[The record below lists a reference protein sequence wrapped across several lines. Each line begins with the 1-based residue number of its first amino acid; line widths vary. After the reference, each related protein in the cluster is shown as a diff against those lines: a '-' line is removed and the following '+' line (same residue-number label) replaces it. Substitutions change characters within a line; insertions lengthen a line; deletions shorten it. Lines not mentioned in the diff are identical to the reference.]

1 MSIAHHLIKSVSTHL
16 RLTEDVNALFSSVSI
31 DTRSLQEGALYVP
44 ISGERFDG
52 HQFIEK
58 AIEEGAQAS
67 IWQKDMPVPASLPA
81 EFQLYFVEDTL
92 LALQKLAKLYRKEVN
107 PKVIG
112 VTGSNGKTTVKDMLA
127 SILSYAG
134 TTYKTQGNYNN
145 HIGLPLTILGMP
157 ADCQFLI
164 LEMGMSGFGEIH
176 LLSTLSEPDA
186 AIITNIGESHMEQL
200 GSREGIAKAKAEI
213 RDGLVAGGML
223 YIDGDEPLLQMLKGK
238 DVCTVGFD
246 RHNHN
251 QVTNVLVDSTGFQFK
266 LQSVGD
272 LTLPMLGKHN
282 VKNAALAASLA
293 KGLGVSFSHIQA
305 GLKQVKVSGMRLE
318 RLVGDHGELIINDA
332 YNASPTSMKASVDA
346 LKDLDGFTHYIA
358 VLGDMYELGANEK
371 AFHEQI
377 ADDIETPI
385 THLITVGDKGKWLYE
400 ATKRQQKSNGI
411 TLNHA
416 PTLEEAANLIKP
428 LLNDQTVILLKASRG
443 LKLETILNYLKE
455 SGKGEMN
462 K

>member
-1 MSIAHHLIKSVSTHL
+1 MSISHSLVKAVSTSL
-16 RLTEDVNALFSSVSI
+16 RITDNVNAVYTSVSI
-31 DTRSLQEGALYVP
+31 DTRTLQQNALYVP

-52 HQFIEK
+52 HQFIER
-58 AIEEGAQAS
+58 AIEQGAKAS
-67 IWQKDMPVPASLPA
+67 IWQKDVPVPEGLPA
-81 EFQLYFVEDTL
+81 DFQLYFVEDTL
-92 LALQKLAKLYRKEVN
+92 LALQKLAKLYRHEVK

-127 SILSYAG
+127 SILSFAG

-213 RDGLVAGGML
+213 RDGLVAGGTL
-223 YIDGDEPLLQMLKGK
+223 YIDGDEPLLQTLQGE
-238 DVCTVGFD
+238 DVCTVGFQE
-246 RHNHN
+246 HNHN
-251 QVTNVLVDSTGFQFK
+251 QVTNILAQATGFQFT

-293 KGLGVSFSHIQA
+293 KGLGVTLAHIQE
-305 GLKQVKVSGMRLE
+305 GLEQVKISGMRLE
-318 RLVGDHGELIINDA
+318 RLVGEQGELIINDA
-332 YNASPTSMKASVDA
+332 YNASPTSMRASIDA
-346 LKDLDGFTHYIA
+346 LKELDGFTHYIA

-371 AFHEQI
+371 ALHEQI
-377 ADDIETPI
+377 ADSIEAPI
-385 THLITVGDKGKWLYE
+385 THLVTVGDKGKWLYD
-400 ATKRQQKSNGI
+400 ATKQQKAEGI
-411 TLNHA
+411 TMDHA
-416 PTLEEAANLIKP
+416 PTVQEAAMLIKP
-428 LLNDQTVILLKASRG
+428 YLNEQTVVLLKASRG
-443 LKLETILNYLKE
+443 LKLESILNYLKE

>member
-1 MSIAHHLIKSVSTHL
+1 
-16 RLTEDVNALFSSVSI
+16 
-31 DTRSLQEGALYVP
+31 
-44 ISGERFDG
+44 
-52 HQFIEK
+52 
-58 AIEEGAQAS
+58 
-67 IWQKDMPVPASLPA
+67 
-81 EFQLYFVEDTL
+81 
-92 LALQKLAKLYRKEVN
+92 
-107 PKVIG
+107 
-112 VTGSNGKTTVKDMLA
+112 MLA
-127 SILSYAG
+127 SILSFAG

-213 RDGLVAGGML
+213 RDGLVAGGTL
-223 YIDGDEPLLQMLKGK
+223 YIDGDEPLLQTLQGE
-238 DVCTVGFD
+238 DVCTVGFQE
-246 RHNHN
+246 HNHN
-251 QVTNVLVDSTGFQFK
+251 QVTNILAQATGFQFT

-293 KGLGVSFSHIQA
+293 KGLGVTLAHIQE
-305 GLKQVKVSGMRLE
+305 GLEQVKISGMRLE
-318 RLVGDHGELIINDA
+318 RLVGEQGELIINDA
-332 YNASPTSMKASVDA
+332 YNASPTSMRASIDA
-346 LKDLDGFTHYIA
+346 LKELDGFTHYIA

-371 AFHEQI
+371 ALHEQI
-377 ADDIETPI
+377 ADSIEAPI
-385 THLITVGDKGKWLYE
+385 THLVTVGDKGKWLYD
-400 ATKRQQKSNGI
+400 ATKQQKAEGI
-411 TLNHA
+411 TMDHA
-416 PTLEEAANLIKP
+416 PTVQEAAMLIKP
-428 LLNDQTVILLKASRG
+428 YLNEQTVVLLKASRG
-443 LKLETILNYLKE
+443 LKLESILNYLKE

>member
-1 MSIAHHLIKSVSTHL
+1 MSIAHHLIKSISTHL

-67 IWQKDMPVPASLPA
+67 IWQKDIPVPASLPA

-223 YIDGDEPLLQMLKGK
+223 
-238 DVCTVGFD
+238 
-246 RHNHN
+246 
-251 QVTNVLVDSTGFQFK
+251 S
-266 LQSVGD
+266 
-272 LTLPMLGKHN
+272 
-282 VKNAALAASLA
+282 
-293 KGLGVSFSHIQA
+293 
-305 GLKQVKVSGMRLE
+305 
-318 RLVGDHGELIINDA
+318 
-332 YNASPTSMKASVDA
+332 
-346 LKDLDGFTHYIA
+346 
-358 VLGDMYELGANEK
+358 
-371 AFHEQI
+371 
-377 ADDIETPI
+377 
-385 THLITVGDKGKWLYE
+385 
-400 ATKRQQKSNGI
+400 
-411 TLNHA
+411 
-416 PTLEEAANLIKP
+416 
-428 LLNDQTVILLKASRG
+428 
-443 LKLETILNYLKE
+443 
-455 SGKGEMN
+455 
-462 K
+462 

>member
-1 MSIAHHLIKSVSTHL
+1 MSISHSLVKAVSSSL
-16 RLTEDVNALFSSVSI
+16 RVTDNVNAVYTSVSI
-31 DTRSLQEGALYVP
+31 DTRTLQQNALYVP

-52 HQFIEK
+52 HQFIER
-58 AIEEGAQAS
+58 AIEQGAKAS
-67 IWQKDMPVPASLPA
+67 IWQKDVPVPEGLPA
-81 EFQLYFVEDTL
+81 DFQLYFVEDTL
-92 LALQKLAKLYRKEVN
+92 LALQKLAKLYRHEVK

-127 SILSYAG
+127 SILSFAG

-200 GSREGIAKAKAEI
+200 GSRDGIAKAKAEI
-213 RDGLVAGGML
+213 RDGLVAGGTL
-223 YIDGDEPLLQMLKGK
+223 YIDGDEPLLETLQGE
-238 DVCTVGFD
+238 DVCTVGFKE
-246 RHNHN
+246 HNHN
-251 QVTNVLVDSTGFQFK
+251 QVTNILAQRTGFQFT

-293 KGLGVSFSHIQA
+293 KGLGVSVAHIQS
-305 GLKQVKVSGMRLE
+305 GLEQVKISGMRLE
-318 RLVGDHGELIINDA
+318 RLVGEQGELIINDA
-332 YNASPTSMKASVDA
+332 YNASPTSMRASIDA
-346 LKDLDGFTHYIA
+346 LKELDGFTHYIA

-371 AFHEQI
+371 ALHEQI
-377 ADDIETPI
+377 ADSIEAPI
-385 THLITVGDKGKWLYE
+385 THLVTVGDKGKWLYD
-400 ATKRQQKSNGI
+400 ATKQQKAEGI
-411 TLNHA
+411 TMDHA
-416 PTLEEAANLIKP
+416 PTVQEAAMLIKP
-428 LLNDQTVILLKASRG
+428 YLNEQTVVLLKASRG

>member
-1 MSIAHHLIKSVSTHL
+1 MSISHSLIQAVSLSL
-16 RLTEDVNALFSSVSI
+16 RVTNNENTVYTSVSI
-31 DTRSLQEGALYVP
+31 DTRTLQQNALYVP

-52 HQFIEK
+52 HQFIES
-58 AIEEGAQAS
+58 AIEQGAQAA
-67 IWQKDMPVPASLPA
+67 IWQKDEPVPVSLPTD
-81 EFQLYFVEDTL
+81 FQLYFVEDTL

-127 SILSYAG
+127 SILSFAG
-134 TTYKTQGNYNN
+134 PTYKTQGNYNN

-157 ADCQFLI
+157 ADCQYLI
-164 LEMGMSGFGEIH
+164 LEMGMSGYGEIH

-186 AIITNIGESHMEQL
+186 AVITNIGESHMEQL

-213 RDGLVAGGML
+213 RDGLVAGGTL
-223 YIDGDEPLLQMLKGK
+223 YIDGDEPLLQLLKGE

-246 RHNHN
+246 QHNHN
-251 QVTNVLVDSTGFQFK
+251 QITNVLVDSTGFQFK
-266 LQSVGD
+266 LHSVGD
-272 LTLPMLGKHN
+272 FTLPMLGKHN

-293 KGLGVSFSHIQA
+293 KGLGVSFAHIQA
-305 GLKQVKVSGMRLE
+305 GLEEVKISGMRLE

-332 YNASPTSMKASVDA
+332 YNASPTSMKASIDA
-346 LKDLDGFTHYIA
+346 LKELDGFTHYIA

-371 AFHEQI
+371 ALHEQI
-377 ADDIETPI
+377 ADSVEAPI
-385 THLITVGDKGKWLYE
+385 THLVTVGDKAEWLYE
-400 ATKRQQKSNGI
+400 ATKKQQRSDTIK
-411 TLNHA
+411 LNHA
-416 PTLEEAANLIKP
+416 PTVQEAATLIKP
-428 LLNDQTVILLKASRG
+428 SLNEQTVILLKASRG
-443 LKLETILNYLKE
+443 LKLETILNYLTE